1 MTNHERETSVTELL
15 QRWSD
20 GDEAAFD
27 RVVVR
32 VYADLRRLA
41 RNQMRR
47 EGAGH
52 TLQPTALVNEAVLRL
67 LRQEDA
73 CWESREQFLAVAAR
87 LMRRVL
93 VDYARQRHSA
103 KRGSGA
109 SPLPLED
116 AGDIALDRPAELVAL
131 DEALSELS
139 TISPDRARIIE
150 LRYFGGFTIE
160 EIADVLDISTATV
173 SRGWRSARAWLRKEV
188 QARIRV

>member
-1 MTNHERETSVTELL
+1 MNDREREASVTTLL
-15 QRWSD
+15 QRWCD
-20 GDEAAFD
+20 GDQSAFED
-27 RVVVR
+27 VVR
-32 VYADLRRLA
+32 RLYADLRRIA

-52 TLQPTALVNEAVLRL
+52 TLQPTALVNEACLRF
-67 LRQEDA
+67 LRQEEA
-73 CWESREQFLAVAAR
+73 CWENRQQFLAVAAR

-109 SPLPLED
+109 PLLPLEEAD
-116 AGDIALDRPAELVAL
+116 DIPLDRPAELVAL

-139 TISPDRARIIE
+139 VISPERARIIE
-150 LRYFGGFTIE
+150 LRYFGGLTIE

-188 QARIRV
+188 QARIGL